1 MASATPAGL
10 AGLLVPLD
18 RASSV
23 PLHRQI
29 YDGLRDAVLSGRLP
43 AGTRVPSTRYLA
55 QYLAVSRTTML
66 VAFDQLV
73 AEGYL
78 VGTVGS
84 GTFVARSIPEHLLRG
99 HRDGAGHG
107 AVTDAS
113 PRLAGRVRELAALP
127 HARRS
132 GPDPTA
138 FCLGVPPVDAF
149 PVSVWS
155 RLAGRRRRSLTPAQL
170 YHGPPAGSLPL
181 RDAIVAHLSATRG
194 VRCTPDQVIVL
205 SSAQEAMELCCRV
218 LLDPGDRAWIE
229 DPCWMG
235 FRGALLAADAR
246 AVPVPVDAEGLVVG
260 KGIEVAP
267 GARLAYV
274 TPSHQFPCGVTLSLE
289 RRLELLDWAAR
300 ESAWVLEDDYDS
312 EYRYSG
318 HPLTALQGLDTRA
331 RVLYIGTF
339 NKTVFPSLR
348 LAYLVV
354 PLALREAFLA
364 ARGQGGHHAPLVEQ
378 GILTDFIAQGHYARH
393 LRRLRAIGRERRDV
407 LIEAARRELPGVLEI
422 AGAETGLHLVAWL
435 PSGLDDRQVSD
446 AAARQDVEAL
456 ALSSFYVGACP
467 RPGLVLGYAS
477 VPPRE
482 IRTAMRRLADA
493 VRSVMSP
500 S

>member
-1 MASATPAGL
+1 LATPAGL

-18 RASSV
+18 RASPV

-29 YDGLRDAVLSGRLP
+29 YEGLRDAVLTGRLP

-84 GTFVARSIPEHLLRG
+84 GTFVARSIPEHLLHG
-99 HRDGAGHG
+99 HREGARAGTVV
-107 AVTDAS
+107 AAT
-113 PRLAGRVRELAALP
+113 PRLAVRVGELAALP
-127 HARRS
+127 HARLS
-132 GPDPTA
+132 GPDPKA
-138 FCLGVPPVDAF
+138 FRPGVPPVDAF

-155 RLAGRRRRSLTPAQL
+155 RLAGRRHRSLTPAQL
-170 YHGPPAGSLPL
+170 YHGPPAGTLPL
-181 RDAIVAHLSATRG
+181 REAIVAHLSATRG
-194 VRCTPDQVIVL
+194 VRGTPDQVVVL

-218 LLDPGDRAWIE
+218 LLDPGDQAWIE

-260 KGIEVAP
+260 KGIERAS

-289 RRLELLDWAAR
+289 RRLLLLDWAAR
-300 ESAWVLEDDYDS
+300 QSAWVLEDDYDS

-354 PLALREAFLA
+354 PLALREPFLA
-364 ARGQGGHHAPLVEQ
+364 ARGQGGHHAPLAEQ
-378 GILTDFIAQGHYARH
+378 AILTDFIAQGHYARH
-393 LRRLRAIGRERRDV
+393 LRRLRAIGRERRDALV
-407 LIEAARRELPGVLEI
+407 EAARRELPGVLEI
-422 AGAETGLHLVAWL
+422 AGAETGLHLVVWL
-435 PSGLDDRQVSD
+435 PGHLDDRRVSD
-446 AAARQDVEAL
+446 AAARQGVEAL

-493 VRSVMSP
+493 VRSVMS
-500 S
+500 SS